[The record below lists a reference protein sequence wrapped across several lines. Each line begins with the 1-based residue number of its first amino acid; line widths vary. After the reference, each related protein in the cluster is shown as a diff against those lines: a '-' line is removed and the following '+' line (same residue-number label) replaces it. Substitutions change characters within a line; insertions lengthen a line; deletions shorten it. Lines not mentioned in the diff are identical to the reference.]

1 MKGSAGRSAAPG
13 IKILEIQQ
21 KYTRN
26 DIDEKYVKDRLEIH
40 WKSVRKYKKEG
51 QAWTSPSTAY
61 QLHPNLNRN
70 RHSGLFNGKFLHAT
84 LNNKT

>member
-1 MKGSAGRSAAPG
+1 MLKGFAGRSAAPG

-40 WKSVRKYKKEG
+40 WKYVRKYKKEG

-61 QLHPNLNRN
+61 QLHPNLNRK
-70 RHSGLFNGKFLHAT
+70 RDSGLFNS
-84 LNNKT
+84 

>member
-1 MKGSAGRSAAPG
+1 MKGSAGRSAAPV

-26 DIDEKYVKDRLEIH
+26 DIYEKYVKDRLEIH
-40 WKSVRKYKKEG
+40 WKYVRKYKKEG

-61 QLHPNLNRN
+61 QLHPNLNRK
-70 RHSGLFNGKFLHAT
+70 RDSGLFNS
-84 LNNKT
+84 

>member
-1 MKGSAGRSAAPG
+1 MKGSAGRSAASV

-26 DIDEKYVKDRLEIH
+26 DIYEKSVKDRLEIQ
-40 WKSVRKYKKEG
+40 WKYVRKYKKEG

-61 QLHPNLNRN
+61 QLHPNLNRK
-70 RHSGLFNGKFLHAT
+70 RDSGLFNS
-84 LNNKT
+84 